1 MNKPYPFRLSICPYP
16 LSNGQIDTIYYI
28 GSLIEESGCVN
39 DQKRGKRKNWSGG
52 KHKHSEPNKLTN
64 QSTKRWGSK
73 VVPKTS
79 SNLNIKELRNG

>member
-79 SNLNIKELRNG
+79 SNLTKVVRW